1 MHVPPTDPARA
12 LECGRTCH
20 DIGRVS
26 KAIALLLLILPSC
39 SGTSSGQSAAKE
51 AKKGAAVSV
60 TVGTA
65 VRQSAPVQL
74 SVIGN
79 VQAYSTVTVRALVE
93 GTLTEVHFAEGQHVR
108 KGDLLFTIDPRPF
121 EVLLKQAEAA
131 LARDKAQAE
140 LAGQEATRYEGL
152 AAKNYVSR
160 EQADQTRAAADAAEA
175 TLLADQ
181 AGVENARLQL
191 DYCSIRSPIDGV
203 AGALLVHAGNVV
215 KANDPDHPLVVI
227 QQVSPVYV
235 AFSVPASQL
244 PEVKRSMARGPVN
257 VSAAVSDSGDYENV
271 GGNIGGNDG
280 NRREADGKD
289 RDPAPAAGTLTFIDN
304 AVDLTTGTIQLKA
317 VFPNGNKAL
326 WPGQFVNV
334 VLTLSTQPDAILV
347 PTQAVQT
354 GQEGSYLFVVGTDG
368 TVESRPVVVGRTVQH
383 ETVIE
388 RGVSPGERVVT
399 DGQLRLAPGVKVDVK
414 ETGAAASDAAGG
426 KGGP

>member
-1 MHVPPTDPARA
+1 MRRGASTAGRRRA
-12 LECGRTCH
+12 SALGFRGLVC
-20 DIGRVS
+20 
-26 KAIALLLLILPSC
+26 AALLVWCSSC
-39 SGTSSGQSAAKE
+39 SSTSSGQPDGKSAKAGP
-51 AKKGAAVSV
+51 AISV

-65 VRQSAPVQL
+65 VRKAAPVQL
-74 SVIGN
+74 SAIGN
-79 VQAYSTVTVRALVE
+79 VQAFSIVTVRALVE
-93 GTLTEVHFAEGQHVR
+93 GTLTEVHFAEGQHVN

-121 EVLLKQAEAA
+121 EVQLKQAEAA
-131 LARDKAQAE
+131 FARDKAQAE
-140 LAGQEATRYEGL
+140 LARQEATRYEGL
-152 AAKNYVSR
+152 VAKDYVSR

-227 QQVSPVYV
+227 QQVSPGYV

-244 PEVKRSMARGPVN
+244 PEIKRSMGRGQLKATATP
-257 VSAAVSDSGDYENV
+257 SDAAAAS
-271 GGNIGGNDG
+271 
-280 NRREADGKD
+280 
-289 RDPAPAAGTLTFIDN
+289 AAGTLTFVDN

-317 VFPNGNKAL
+317 LFPNKDKAL
-326 WPGQFVNV
+326 WPGQFVNI

-354 GQEGSYLFVVGTDG
+354 GQEGSYLFVVGADQ
-368 TVESRPVVVGRTVQH
+368 TVESRPVIVGRTVGA

-388 RGVSPGERVVT
+388 RGVAPGERVVT
-399 DGQLRLAPGVKVDVK
+399 DGQLRLA
-414 ETGAAASDAAGG
+414 TGAKIDIKTASPSAALSEQGKAG
-426 KGGP
+426 P

>member
-1 MHVPPTDPARA
+1 MTCTPLSSVPASGRRRA
-12 LECGRTCH
+12 SA
-20 DIGRVS
+20 IGRCGL
-26 KAIALLLLILPSC
+26 ACAALLALVSAC
-39 SGTSSGQSAAKE
+39 SETSSGQSSAAGG
-51 AKKGAAVSV
+51 KKAPAVSV
-60 TVGTA
+60 TVATA
-65 VRQSAPVQL
+65 VRKAAPVQL
-74 SVIGN
+74 SAIGN
-79 VQAYSTVTVRALVE
+79 VQAFSTVTVRALVE
-93 GTLTEVHFAEGQHVR
+93 GTLTEVHFAEGQHVK

-121 EVLLKQAEAA
+121 EVRLKQAEAA

-140 LAGQEATRYEGL
+140 LARQQARRYEGL
-152 AAKNYVSR
+152 AAKDYVSQ

-181 AGVENARLQL
+181 ASVENAKLQL

-227 QQVSPVYV
+227 QQVSPVYA

-244 PEVKRSMARGPVN
+244 TDIKRSMARGPVK
-257 VSAAVSDSGDYENV
+257 VAAALSDSGDQ
-271 GGNIGGNDG
+271 GGRG
-280 NRREADGKD
+280 NRGSV
-289 RDPAPAAGTLTFIDN
+289 PAAGTLTFVDN

-317 VFPNGNKAL
+317 VFPNGNKTL

-354 GQEGSYLFVVGTDG
+354 GQDGSYLFVVKADE
-368 TVESRPVVVGRTVQH
+368 TVESRPVVVGRTVDS

-399 DGQLRLAPGVKVDVK
+399 DGQLRLATGVKVDIK
-414 ETGAAASDAAGG
+414 TAAPAAAPSGQKQEG
-426 KGGP
+426 EQKGQGR

>member
-1 MHVPPTDPARA
+1 MTRFT
-12 LECGRTCH
+12 R
-20 DIGRVS
+20 
-26 KAIALLLLILPSC
+26 LLLTHPAVCCLLALSLASC
-39 SGTSSGQSAAKE
+39 SGTSSGQSSGNGGAGG
-51 AKKGAAVSV
+51 KKVPAVSV

-65 VRQSAPVQL
+65 VRKAAPVQL
-74 SVIGN
+74 SAIGN
-79 VQAYSTVTVRALVE
+79 VQAFSTVTVRALVE
-93 GTLTEVHFAEGQHVR
+93 GTLTVVHFAEGQHVR
-108 KGDLLFTIDPRPF
+108 NGDLLFTIDPRPF
-121 EVLLKQAEAA
+121 EVRLKQAEAA

-140 LAGQEATRYEGL
+140 LARQEATRYEGL
-152 AAKNYVSR
+152 AAKDYVSR
-160 EQADQTRAAADAAEA
+160 EQADQTRAAADAAAA

-244 PEVKRSMARGPVN
+244 PEIKRSMGRGMVRVTATP
-257 VSAAVSDSGDYENV
+257 SDVAS
-271 GGNIGGNDG
+271 
-280 NRREADGKD
+280 
-289 RDPAPAAGTLTFIDN
+289 APAGGMLTFVDN

-317 VFPNGNKAL
+317 LFPNKDKAL
-326 WPGQFVNV
+326 WPGQFVNI

-354 GQEGSYLFVVGTDG
+354 GQEGAYLFVVKADE
-368 TVESRPVVVGRTVQH
+368 TVESRPVIVGRTMGA

-388 RGVSPGERVVT
+388 QGVSPGERVVT
-399 DGQLRLAPGVKVDVK
+399 DGQLRLATGVKIDIKTAVSN
-414 ETGAAASDAAGG
+414 AAFSEQGRAG
-426 KGGP
+426 P

>member
-1 MHVPPTDPARA
+1 MTSVPAAVRPRA
-12 LECGRTCH
+12 SAAGLRGLAC
-20 DIGRVS
+20 
-26 KAIALLLLILPSC
+26 AALLALLPSC
-39 SGTSSGQSAAKE
+39 SGTSSGQPDPKNAK
-51 AKKGAAVSV
+51 AGPAVPV
-60 TVGTA
+60 TVGTV

-74 SVIGN
+74 SAIGN
-79 VQAYSTVTVRALVE
+79 VQAFSTVTVRALVE
-93 GTLTEVHFAEGQHVR
+93 GTLTEVHFTEGQHVR

-121 EVLLKQAEAA
+121 EVQLKQAEAA

-140 LAGQEATRYEGL
+140 LARQEATRYEGL

-181 AGVENARLQL
+181 ASVENARLQL

-215 KANDPDHPLVVI
+215 KENDPDHPLVVI

-244 PEVKRSMARGPVN
+244 PEVKRSMARGPLKVTAVPSSSGSLANSRGVN
-257 VSAAVSDSGDYENV
+257 ASG
-271 GGNIGGNDG
+271 
-280 NRREADGKD
+280 AD
-289 RDPAPAAGTLTFIDN
+289 DPAAAGTLTFVDN
-304 AVDLTTGTIQLKA
+304 TVDLTTGTIQLKA

-354 GQEGSYLFVVGTDG
+354 GQEGSYLFVVKADE
-368 TVESRPVVVGRTVQH
+368 TVESRPVVVGRTVH
-383 ETVIE
+383 NDTVIE
-388 RGVSPGERVVT
+388 RGVAPGERVVT
-399 DGQLRLAPGVKVDVK
+399 DGQLRLAPGVKVEIK
-414 ETGAAASDAAGG
+414 TAAPSTSSSEQGEG
-426 KGGP
+426 VR